1 VARTRARRGATGRP
15 AVAISICRLS
25 DNERQPDDGHRVLG
39 LLGARRWQ
47 ALRSYRQDQPRFRR
61 WPRCGTN
68 DTRHPPGSGRM
79 SRSRAAKRSWGS
91 MRMSSSGDGTSRSC
105 RRRGVGGTG
114 GGACAGLG
122 RRVLTAAR
130 SGSPGGTVAPHVLQV
145 RPVRFTPSQTGQ
157 RQIELMAPL
166 DPSLAAIAS
175 RRAHRL
181 GWVQKPSDVAAPC
194 AGPCLEERSVRAVAR
209 APRAKDGSP

>member
-1 VARTRARRGATGRP
+1 VVG
-15 AVAISICRLS
+15 
-25 DNERQPDDGHRVLG
+25 E
-39 LLGARRWQ
+39 
-47 ALRSYRQDQPRFRR
+47 QDQPRLRR
-61 WPRCGTN
+61 WPRRGTN

-79 SRSRAAKRSWGS
+79 SRSRAEKRSRGS

-145 RPVRFTPSQTGQ
+145 RPPRLTPSQTEQ

-166 DPSLAAIAS
+166 DRSLAARAS
-175 RRAHRL
+175 RRDDL
-181 GWVQKPSDVAAPC
+181 PGGVQKQSDVERPC
-194 AGPCLEERSVRAVAR
+194 PGPCLGERSVRAVPR
-209 APRAKDGSP
+209 APRAKGGSP